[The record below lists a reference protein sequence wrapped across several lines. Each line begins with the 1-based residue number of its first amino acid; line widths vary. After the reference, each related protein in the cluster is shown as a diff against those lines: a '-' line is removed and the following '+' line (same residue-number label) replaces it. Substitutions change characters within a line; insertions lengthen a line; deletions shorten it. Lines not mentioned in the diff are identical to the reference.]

1 LPPPSDGLYA
11 RCAAGKTDITKL
23 MVIEICESTPGPS
36 TAHPAPKGQ
45 MHGHYRVNHE
55 EKDVVTLR

>member
-1 LPPPSDGLYA
+1 
-11 RCAAGKTDITKL
+11 

-36 TAHPAPKGQ
+36 TAQPAPKGQ

-55 EKDVVTLR
+55 EKDVVTLG